1 MTTRFALNVEKSRR
15 RAPDLPVEKQLL
27 ADLQA
32 LLPKEAMAMEAPGVP
47 GILICHRGRALGMH
61 LLARG
66 DRLSYAQTNQ
76 FVALRDAGM
85 RIEVARDAVQAMAM
99 VREMGVPLKEEA
111 RHTLRDV
118 FRQETRKRK

>member
-1 MTTRFALNVEKSRR
+1 MMTRFGLNVEKARKR
-15 RAPDLPVEKQLL
+15 GDELPAEKKLL

-32 LLPKEAMAMEAPGVP
+32 LLPKEAMALEAPGVP
-47 GILICHRGRALGMH
+47 GILICHRGRALGLH

-85 RIEVARDAVQAMAM
+85 RIEVARDAAQAMAM

-118 FRQETRKRK
+118 FRQETRLRK

>member
-1 MTTRFALNVEKSRR
+1 MSTRFGLNVEKTRKR
-15 RAPDLPVEKQLL
+15 EPELPLEKRLL

-32 LLPKEAMAMEAPGVP
+32 LLPKEAMALAAPGVP
-47 GILICHRGRALGMH
+47 GILICHRGRALGLH

-85 RIEVARDAVQAMAM
+85 RIEVARDAAGAMAM
-99 VREMGVPLKEEA
+99 VREMGVPLK
-111 RHTLRDV
+111 
-118 FRQETRKRK
+118 

>member
-1 MTTRFALNVEKSRR
+1 MSTRFGLNVEKTRKR
-15 RAPDLPVEKQLL
+15 EPELPVEKRLL

-32 LLPKEAMAMEAPGVP
+32 LLPKEAMALAGASVP
-47 GILICHRGRALGMH
+47 GILICHRGRAPGLH

-118 FRQETRKRK
+118 FRQ

>member
-1 MTTRFALNVEKSRR
+1 MSTRFGLNVEKARKR
-15 RAPDLPVEKQLL
+15 EPELPVEKRLL
-27 ADLQA
+27 ADLRA
-32 LLPKEAMAMEAPGVP
+32 LLPKEAIALAAPGVP
-47 GILICHRGRALGMH
+47 GILICHRGRALGLH

-66 DRLSYAQTNQ
+66 DRLSYAQTNE

-85 RIEVARDAVQAMAM
+85 RIEVARDVPQAMAM

-118 FRQETRKRK
+118 FRQETRLRK